1 MQHVKYKS
9 AFSQKQSSGLFLTC
23 HSPVNNGLSLFKY
36 PRKVPFIESLFQTAH
51 YASETVHR
59 TVSEDRFNKDNVSLV
74 GENSCFPP
82 HPFSAFLIILL
93 RAGAQS
99 SRAPHGV
106 TALRAEV
113 SPDGYKGSAL
123 DLQGEPVPLDSR

>member
-1 MQHVKYKS
+1 M
-9 AFSQKQSSGLFLTC
+9 
-23 HSPVNNGLSLFKY
+23 
-36 PRKVPFIESLFQTAH
+36 
-51 YASETVHR
+51 
-59 TVSEDRFNKDNVSLV
+59 SLV

-113 SPDGYKGSAL
+113 SPSGDEGAAL
-123 DLQGEPVPLDSR
+123 DSQGGRVPLDSQYGVAESLNTHA